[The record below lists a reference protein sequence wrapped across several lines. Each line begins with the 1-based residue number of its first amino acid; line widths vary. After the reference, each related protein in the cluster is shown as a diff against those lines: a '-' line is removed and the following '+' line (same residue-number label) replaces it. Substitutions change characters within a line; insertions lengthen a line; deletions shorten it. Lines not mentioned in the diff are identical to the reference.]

1 MVPDKNNINFDVL
14 FPRYI
19 QCADLSGGSA
29 FELPQYQTA
38 PSKND
43 YSALETQCL
52 TGLRNDVVGSLGST
66 SYLTKACQADD
77 PASHYLEIVPN
88 SEKAKLQIDK
98 FIISDCLTFPPST
111 DVKLPSLYLPGSIGE
126 GQVAIPKED
135 ITLNLSNGQLEH
147 QNDEE
152 NHVSTHEKCTQ
163 IENMKD
169 KSSLNDNGHKH
180 EQETENSKNKD
191 AVQTHERT
199 KHWSNLTENLIMPLF
214 KTCKQKVAEN
224 PETTHKGDISYPSPL
239 VHTLPSN
246 PHSQLN
252 EERVTDHSSESS
264 MLSGDGIVVA
274 IDNSNI
280 YIGAQE
286 CASMVNSGD
295 RKRHVRV
302 KLQNLVKILERE
314 RTKTR
319 GFACGSS
326 PPATEHVWE
335 VYR

>member
-1 MVPDKNNINFDVL
+1 MVPHRNNINFDVL

-43 YSALETQCL
+43 YCALDTQSL
-52 TGLRNDVVGSLGST
+52 TGSRNVGGSLGST
-66 SYLTKACQADD
+66 AYLTKFCQADD
-77 PASHYLEIVPN
+77 PASHYLEIPN
-88 SEKAKLQIDK
+88 SEKANLQIDK
-98 FIISDCLTFPPST
+98 FIISDCLPFSTST
-111 DVKLPSLYLPGSIGE
+111 DVKLPTLYLPGSIGE

-135 ITLNLSNGQLEH
+135 ITLNLSNGQQEH

-152 NHVSTHEKCTQ
+152 NRDSTHEKCTQ
-163 IENMKD
+163 IENMKE
-169 KSSLNDNGHKH
+169 KSSLNGNGHKH
-180 EQETENSKNKD
+180 EQETKNSKNKD
-191 AVQTHERT
+191 TVQNHERT

-214 KTCKQKVAEN
+214 QTCKQKVAEN
-224 PETTHKGDISYPSPL
+224 PETNHKDDISYSSPL

-246 PHSQLN
+246 PHSQVN
-252 EERVTDHSSESS
+252 EERVTDHKSDSS
-264 MLSGDGIVVA
+264 MLSHHGIVVA

-286 CASMVNSGD
+286 CASMVNPGD